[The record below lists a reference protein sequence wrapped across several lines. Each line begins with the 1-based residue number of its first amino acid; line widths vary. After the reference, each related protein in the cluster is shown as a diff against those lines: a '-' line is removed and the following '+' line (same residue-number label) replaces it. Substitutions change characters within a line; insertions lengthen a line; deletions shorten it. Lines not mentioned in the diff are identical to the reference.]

1 VSVQL
6 RVDPILCD
14 GFGYCAELLPELVA
28 LDEWGY
34 PVLAAEAVPGRL
46 LDLARRAVADCPR
59 RALLLVDAVDAPA
72 RPAPRAPAAATRPRG
87 ARVKIASTRR

>member
-1 VSVQL
+1 MSVQL

-14 GFGYCAELLPELVA
+14 GFGYCAELLPELVG

-46 LDLARRAVADCPR
+46 LDLAQRAVDDCPR
-59 RALLLVDAVDAPA
+59 RALLLVHVADAPA
-72 RPAPRAPAAATRPRG
+72 APARRAPAAAARPQG
-87 ARVKIASTRR
+87 ARVKIASTRH